1 MKLLSIKLCNFR
13 QFYGTTP
20 EITLASGDR
29 NTTIIHGNN
38 GAGKTTL
45 LNTFTWVLYERF
57 TAAFASPNLLINK
70 RAIAEAQVSASV
82 ECWAEIYFEH
92 QKKRYQLKRKCYAY
106 RDPSEV
112 IQYSKTQFFMTV
124 AAEDGRW
131 YPPTEQPDDIINQ
144 ILPESLH
151 QYFFFDGEH
160 IEHIFRSNEK
170 NNIAEDTKELLGV
183 KVFDRAIDHLKR
195 VIKTL
200 ENELDII
207 GNLESKKLLKEK
219 SKLEKEQESLI
230 TKKQE
235 NLQQLALLESNKKE
249 SAKQLLEIS
258 GAEKLTQTKETLENQ
273 EKFLQNNLSESKI
286 NLRSVVSSRGYLIF
300 LNDVITQFNLL
311 ITDLRQRGE
320 LPSGIK
326 QQFVQQLLERQRC
339 ICGND
344 LREDTLP
351 YNQVKK
357 WMNKAGIA
365 EVEESAIRLES
376 QVSEINNQVIDFW
389 LNVDREQNKINQEIT
404 ELSRVER
411 DLDNIKDKLRHYPNE
426 DIRAL
431 QKQLDKTDELIREFH
446 LEQGATQ
453 QQIDTL
459 TKQIEEINKQLI
471 KHKQKEDKQTLAKR
485 RIAATQD
492 ARERLIEVRSRLEKQ
507 FRLSLEKRVQEIFSS
522 ISFTPYIPR
531 LTANYELNL
540 VENTSGVAVPV
551 AASTGENQILS
562 LSFISGIIDRV
573 REWSKKQTLMGFD
586 SSTFPIVMDSPFG
599 SLDEIYRRQVAKSIP
614 QLANQ
619 LIILVTKTQWRGE
632 VEEETSNYI
641 GKEYILVYY
650 SSKSNCEQDSID
662 LGGVNYPLVQQS
674 PNEFEYTEIIEVTR
688 EKEQY

>member
-1 MKLLSIKLCNFR
+1 MKLISIKLCNFR

-29 NTTIIHGNN
+29 NTTLIHGNN
-38 GAGKTTL
+38 GSGKTTL

-70 RAIAEAQVSASV
+70 RAITEAQVGASV

-92 QKKRYQLKRKCYAY
+92 QNKRYQLKRKCYAY
-106 RDPSEV
+106 REPDNT
-112 IQYSKTQFFMTV
+112 IQYSQTKFFMTI
-124 AAEDGRW
+124 AQEDGRW
-131 YPPTEQPDDIINQ
+131 YLPTEQPHDIINQ

-160 IEHIFRSNEK
+160 IDHIFRSKEK
-170 NNIAEDTKELLGV
+170 NTIAEDTKELLGV
-183 KVFDRAIDHLKR
+183 KIFDRAIDHLKK

-200 ENELDII
+200 ENELNII
-207 GNLESKKLLKEK
+207 GDVETKQLLKHQA
-219 SKLEKEQESLI
+219 KLENEREELI
-230 TKKQE
+230 HQKQE
-235 NLQQLALLESNKKE
+235 NLKQLAQLATNKKE
-249 SAKQLLEIS
+249 TAKQLLELS
-258 GAEKLTQTKETLENQ
+258 GAEELKQAKENLEKQ
-273 EKFLQNNLSESKI
+273 EKFLQSNLLESKT
-286 NLRSVVSSRGYLIF
+286 NLRALVSSSGYMVF
-300 LNDVITQFNLL
+300 LKEMITQFNLL
-311 ITDLRQRGE
+311 ISDLRQRGE

-326 QQFVQQLLERQRC
+326 QQFVQQLLEQKQC
-339 ICGND
+339 ICGNE
-344 LREDTLP
+344 LTEETIA
-351 YNQVKK
+351 YHHVKE

-376 QVSEINNQVIDFW
+376 QVNEIDKQVVDFW
-389 LNVDREQNKINQEIT
+389 LNVDREQEKIT
-404 ELSRVER
+404 KTVRELSRVER

-426 DIRAL
+426 DIQGL
-431 QKQLDKTDELIREFH
+431 QKQLDKNDQLIREFH

-453 QQIDTL
+453 QQIDAL
-459 TKQIEEINKQLI
+459 NQQIEEINKQLI
-471 KHKQKEDKQTLAKR
+471 KHQKKEKKQTLAKH
-485 RIAATQD
+485 RIAATQE

-531 LTANYELNL
+531 LDTNYELNL
-540 VENTSGVAVPV
+540 VERTSGIAVTV

-573 REWSKKQTLMGFD
+573 REWSQKHTLMGFD

-614 QLANQ
+614 TLANQ

-632 VEEETSNYI
+632 VEEETANYI
-641 GKEYILVYY
+641 GKEYVLVYY
-650 SSKSNCEQDSID
+650 SPKPNCKEDSIN
-662 LGGVNYPLVQQS
+662 LGGINYPLVKQS
-674 PNEFEYTEIIEVTR
+674 PNEFEYSEVVEVTR
-688 EKEQY
+688 EKEHN